1 MACQAHGWSGAQSH
15 SIHFTEAGVRG
26 EMLHEAIGRSA
37 SNQGGVTDTS
47 DAPAGTMEQVYGI
60 MIFRPL
66 GTRP

>member
-1 MACQAHGWSGAQSH
+1 
-15 SIHFTEAGVRG
+15 
-26 EMLHEAIGRSA
+26 MLHEAIGRSA

-47 DAPAGTMEQVYGI
+47 DAPAGTMEQVHGI